1 MVLLSDTLGG
11 ALLLEEAM
19 RDLEQ
24 GDARKALVLRLFMDK
39 RFPETTDR
47 GIGPGRDWVGRHF
60 KALIEYKPIDA
71 DRHLL
76 RAVG

>member
-1 MVLLSDTLGG
+1 
-11 ALLLEEAM
+11 LLLDEATN
-19 RDLEQ
+19 DLEH
-24 GDARKALVLRLFMDK
+24 GDARKALVLHLFMNK

-60 KALIEYKPIDA
+60 NALIESKPIDA

>member
-1 MVLLSDTLGG
+1 
-11 ALLLEEAM
+11 
-19 RDLEQ
+19 
-24 GDARKALVLRLFMDK
+24 MDK